1 METKMMTYQ
10 LTDEELQQV
19 PGCTPLKIFIVLNN
33 SPNGMTAAELAG
45 RLHIP
50 ERTVF
55 HNLAKMSEVAH
66 KYCQKWHTLQD
77 VALSARSCTDLLQ
90 DVAVS
95 ATFDKEKE
103 KNQKKEESLTTTSTT
118 TRMRED
124 LDEKEI
130 LFSWLTEREDY
141 LHELAKRNGLLK
153 EGGGETHTQTELIEV
168 FRPYIEEFAER
179 LRLEDVDIWL
189 KGRHDTLKHFYSWLP
204 KYMRAKEAEDN
215 NPLLRPKGHLP
226 CLRGGVASTL
236 TKEQQDEQ
244 LLQKRRRM
252 EKAAELE
259 RHLDEQN
266 RAAENSTQSEGYLN
280 IMARFG
286 HNKPKNN
293 NDKERRKCKKEN

>member
-1 METKMMTYQ
+1 MMTYQ

-33 SPNGMTAAELAG
+33 SPNGMTAAELAE

-103 KNQKKEESLTTTSTT
+103 KNQKKEENLTTTSTT
-118 TRMRED
+118 ARMRED

-141 LHELAKRNGLLK
+141 LRELAKRNGLLK
-153 EGGGETHTQTELIEV
+153 EGGGGETHTHTELIEV

-204 KYMRAKEAEDN
+204 KYIRAKEAEALSTPS
-215 NPLLRPKGHLP
+215 PLSGYFP
-226 CLRGGVASTL
+226 CLRRRVSGVASTL

-244 LLQKRRRM
+244 MLQKRRRM
-252 EKAAELE
+252 EKAEELQRQME
-259 RHLDEQN
+259 EQTK
-266 RAAENSTQSEGYLN
+266 AAASDSEAMHR
-280 IMARFG
+280 IFARFG
-286 HNKPKNN
+286 L
-293 NDKERRKCKKEN
+293 DKR

>member
-1 METKMMTYQ
+1 MTYQ

-33 SPNGMTAAELAG
+33 SPNGMTAAELAE
-45 RLHIP
+45 RLGINK
-50 ERTVF
+50 RTAY
-55 HNLAKMSEVAH
+55 LALTKMKESSQIVKNSSLFCRKLH
-66 KYCQKWHTLQD
+66 KNEEN
-77 VALSARSCTDLLQ
+77 
-90 DVAVS
+90 
-95 ATFDKEKE
+95 FKEKE

-118 TRMRED
+118 TRMRENF
-124 LDEKEI
+124 DEKEI
-130 LFSWLTEREDY
+130 LFSWLTEREDF
-141 LHELAKRNGLLK
+141 LRELAKRNGLLK
-153 EGGGETHTQTELIEV
+153 EGGGETDTHEGLIEV

-204 KYMRAKEAEDN
+204 KYMRAKAA
-215 NPLLRPKGHLP
+215 PPP
-226 CLRGGVASTL
+226 QYSRGAPQTL

-244 LLQKRRRM
+244 FLQKRRRM
-252 EKAAELE
+252 EKAAELQ
-259 RHLDEQN
+259 RHMDEQN
-266 RAAENSTQSEGYLN
+266 RAAENSTQSEGYKN